1 MEITRDMIERKA
13 YELYLARGGEH
24 GADVSDWLEAER
36 QLRAQIEVAPRP
48 SRSAAPATSRK
59 VSANK
64 TTRRR

>member
-1 MEITRDMIERKA
+1 MEITREMIERKA

-24 GADVSDWLEAER
+24 GADVNDWLEAER
-36 QLRAQIEVAPRP
+36 QLRAEMEVPAKPT
-48 SRSAAPATSRK
+48 RSAAPATSRK

>member
-1 MEITRDMIERKA
+1 MEITREMIERKA

-24 GADVSDWLEAER
+24 GGDVNDWLEAER
-36 QLRAQIEVAPRP
+36 QLREETQTPAKPTRTP
-48 SRSAAPATSRK
+48 STSRK

>member
-1 MEITRDMIERKA
+1 MEITREMIERKA

-24 GADVSDWLEAER
+24 GADVNDWLEAER
-36 QLRAQIEVAPRP
+36 QLRAEMEPPAKP
-48 SRSAAPATSRK
+48 SRTAPATSRK